1 MIVKYLA
8 FRMTAIGLLMLED
21 LDRSQITFVFLLHRT
36 QRTKNNWRNYEG
48 STTSRWLN
56 QFENRTVRASDTQVI
71 YTIHLPSFTKKGT
84 YFDASKYAALLS
96 HLGVSIV
103 HLLPLEASRC
113 DSSSTIDLSCWYHSR
128 VIYPGIPH
136 PDLGSVSDLHAFLAK
151 LMQFQISAVA
161 ELDLAHFTHDSD
173 WYNYD
178 GSATSQSFG
187 ALFGVSPVYS
197 YRDETCSKPDFRTGA
212 ASQLVLSSILNRYV
226 STFGLHGFWMK
237 GMLCLRLDG
246 ASCEQGVGADNDHVI
261 SFLREMANRGWTLLG
276 EDGNGFVQAATSR
289 IKDITAPISQG
300 GLGFTAQSNL
310 AKGEL
315 LVSIVLQK
323 PIPGLELVRFI
334 EGFADFSA
342 RHVLALNTPETIHV
356 STVSTIESS
365 SSPPLRL
372 PSRSRLSPDLHGF
385 LRFHF
390 LSEVGSFNEASM
402 TWESRGPRF
411 GVFNYTRTLLSYRVS
426 RALVPPYAPSL
437 YFNANDTVFA
447 LLLNKK
453 MERAVIV
460 MNTAA
465 RPTNASVEIDFPPSF
480 SGKWTPVIKSDGAEI
495 FGGNPSK
502 GDEVVVGK
510 CLNQMAHKY
519 MQCANVTL
527 GAFAFRIYES
537 Y

>member
-1 MIVKYLA
+1 MY
-8 FRMTAIGLLMLED
+8 
-21 LDRSQITFVFLLHRT
+21 VFL
-36 QRTKNNWRNYEG
+36 
-48 STTSRWLN
+48 
-56 QFENRTVRASDTQVI
+56 F
-71 YTIHLPSFTKKGT
+71 
-84 YFDASKYAALLS
+84 ALS
-96 HLGVSIV
+96 
-103 HLLPLEASRC
+103 P
-113 DSSSTIDLSCWYHSR
+113 DHSR

-356 STVSTIESS
+356 STVSTIECRNAAGFSIAPWPSISTPRWRFSVSFSSTPSSFSLPAISRSSWVSTFPLFEVQGMS
-365 SSPPLRL
+365 SSPR
-372 PSRSRLSPDLHGF
+372 SRS
-385 LRFHF
+385 LR
-390 LSEVGSFNEASM
+390 V
-402 TWESRGPRF
+402 PR
-411 GVFNYTRTLLSYRVS
+411 R
-426 RALVPPYAPSL
+426 
-437 YFNANDTVFA
+437 
-447 LLLNKK
+447 
-453 MERAVIV
+453 
-460 MNTAA
+460 
-465 RPTNASVEIDFPPSF
+465 
-480 SGKWTPVIKSDGAEI
+480 
-495 FGGNPSK
+495 
-502 GDEVVVGK
+502 
-510 CLNQMAHKY
+510 
-519 MQCANVTL
+519 
-527 GAFAFRIYES
+527 
-537 Y
+537 